1 MDFLSYEGVDL
12 AEVLSR
18 IPRKGRDRMQFGIIE
33 LDRQGTIIAYNM
45 GEARISGRNP
55 EDMIGK
61 NFFSD
66 IAPCTQTPEFL
77 GRFKAG
83 IAKGSLSA
91 RFDYLFDF
99 KMDPVV
105 VRVTMVTSVIDGET
119 RVLLVIRALTDEERE
134 RAQRDHKRLREI
146 EQSRNEREAKE
157 LAEQTIAKQAPVVSA
172 PVKRADLEIVPARAQ
187 VDLFAPS
194 QWASPPPEKA
204 PQLARPKQL
213 SVKLLDD
220 IAFGRTAFPFSD
232 AMLERPRAG
241 KAALDKALASGVPV
255 YGVTSG
261 FGPLVDESARS
272 DISAHQLSLLHHLA
286 SGLGKAFSV
295 VQTRAAMVARLQTLL
310 QGHSGASDKVILLL
324 KKLIDENVTPVVPQ
338 LGTVGASGD
347 LTPLAHMAL
356 AMLGEGDVV
365 ADRMQRSA
373 RSVLAERGIGVL
385 SLESRDALALV
396 NGCSFATAVAALNG
410 ARARRQLRWALLQ
423 AALYSQVM
431 QAHSESLAAVTTHVR
446 PHMGQMTLREE
457 LSRLH
462 QGNQRLRKQAAV
474 GIPAQDPYTLR
485 CQIQMFGAVLD
496 ALEHH
501 DVTVETELNS
511 VSDNPII
518 DLVSGEIAHGGN
530 FFGQHVGFV
539 SDYLRIALVQ
549 WAQWCERAMARLVD
563 PTRNGGLEPQLR
575 GRPKQSGFMGA
586 QVTATA
592 LLAELRSLS
601 VAASAMGSTTNS
613 DNQDI
618 VTMAT
623 MAARHTADAL
633 ELLASLQAILML
645 ALAQAV
651 DLTTEPGKAPPYSAA
666 CIALHTQIRALVPM
680 LKEDRSM
687 SGDIATIASLIST
700 REPSGEAEIF
710 MI

>member
-1 MDFLSYEGVDL
+1 MDFLSFESVDL

-45 GEARISGRNP
+45 GEARITGRNP

-83 IAKGSLSA
+83 VAKGNLSA

-99 KMDPVV
+99 KMDPIV
-105 VRVTMVTSVIDGET
+105 VRVTMVTSIIDGET

-134 RAQRDHKRLREI
+134 RAQKDHKRLREV
-146 EQSRNEREAKE
+146 EQSRHDRETKE
-157 LAEQTIAKQAPVVSA
+157 IADRTLANQPVVAA
-172 PVKRADLEIVPARAQ
+172 PVKRADLEIVSTRAQ
-187 VDLFAPS
+187 VDLTTPS
-194 QWASPPPEKA
+194 QWASPAPEKA
-204 PQLARPKQL
+204 PQLPRPRQL
-213 SVKLLDD
+213 TVKLIDE
-220 IAFGRTAFPFSD
+220 IAFARTAFPFSE
-232 AMLERPRAG
+232 AMLERPRAA
-241 KAALDKALASGVPV
+241 KAALDKAVAAGVPV
-255 YGVTSG
+255 YGMTSG
-261 FGPLVDESARS
+261 FGPLVDESAPS
-272 DISAHQLSLLHHLA
+272 DIAAHQRSLLHHLA
-286 SGLGKAFSV
+286 TGLGKPFSV
-295 VQTRAAMVARLQTLL
+295 VQTRAAMSARLQTLL
-310 QGHSGASDKVILLL
+310 QGYSGASDKVILLL
-324 KKLIDENVTPVVPQ
+324 KKLLDENITPVVPQ

-385 SLESRDALALV
+385 NLESRDALALV

-410 ARARRQLRWALLQ
+410 ARARRQLRWAMLQ

-431 QAHSESLAAVTTHVR
+431 CAHSESLAAVTTHVR
-446 PHMGQMTLREE
+446 PHLGQITLREE

-462 QGNQRLRKQAAV
+462 QGSQRLRKEAAV
-474 GIPAQDPYTLR
+474 GVPPQDAYTLR

-518 DLVSGEIAHGGN
+518 DPVTGEIAHGGN

-539 SDYLRIALVQ
+539 SDYLRIAIVQ

-563 PTRNGGLEPQLR
+563 PARNGGLEPQLR
-575 GRPKQSGFMGA
+575 GKPKQSGFMGA

-601 VAASAMGSTTNS
+601 HAASTLGSTTNS

-623 MAARHTADAL
+623 MAARHTAEAL

-645 ALAQAV
+645 ALAQAI
-651 DLTTEPGKAPPYSAA
+651 DLTTEPSQAPPYSPA
-666 CIALHTQIRALVPM
+666 CMALHTQIRALVPM

-687 SGDIATIASLIST
+687 SNDIATIASLIST
-700 REPSGEAEIF
+700 RDPSGGAEVF